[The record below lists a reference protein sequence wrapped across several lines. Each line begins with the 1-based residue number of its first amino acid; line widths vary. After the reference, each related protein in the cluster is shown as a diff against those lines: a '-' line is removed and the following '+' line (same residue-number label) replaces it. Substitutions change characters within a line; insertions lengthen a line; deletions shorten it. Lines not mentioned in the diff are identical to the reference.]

1 MEVSTIEIG
10 RHYWEA
16 MLTVDHG
23 VCDTVHKRKYFVGF
37 SLHNM
42 FSWQNIQ
49 TEYKAKER
57 YTQSFHSGDREG
69 IMQKYNNH
77 KWDSLNQARTPSPL
91 PTHQC
96 QQSLSTLK
104 AAWRQQV
111 EEGAQC
117 PWHLLED
124 VCRGICL
131 HHREIE
137 NALAGWPERNYT
149 GFPEDW

>member
-1 MEVSTIEIG
+1 MEVSTIEVG

-23 VCDTVHKRKYFVGF
+23 VCDTRGNTFVGF

-77 KWDSLNQARTPSPL
+77 K
-91 PTHQC
+91 
-96 QQSLSTLK
+96 
-104 AAWRQQV
+104 
-111 EEGAQC
+111 
-117 PWHLLED
+117 
-124 VCRGICL
+124 
-131 HHREIE
+131 
-137 NALAGWPERNYT
+137 
-149 GFPEDW
+149 